1 MRTTS
6 PIALALAAALLTACQ
21 QLPTTGPYT
30 VTDDCR
36 VERRASASDAG
47 SGFSFG
53 FGAPVFGGSRDAS
66 QRAMPSTRAG
76 ATSDAP
82 RVPGRPSDERPSRYP
97 ERPRGGFGFGFG
109 LPTALPAAE
118 PDLAEQLTQSGP
130 QFPQRFSMS
139 CAPVQAFV
147 RGGWP
152 VVIDYQPDSGSEVV
166 LEIHSVGS
174 GEPFIL
180 PLSRGP
186 RRQIM
191 TADIPDGFGQTP
203 QVALFLVR
211 ARKEG
216 SNIPGGMQL
225 FGLGAGPKA
234 IGSVAIEQVEFRP
247 DSMRVSQRQKASYSF
262 YSRSDFNRTVVDVL
276 RVDRTADEI
285 KVSLARSTPL
295 EIAINRGTWVGKKEA
310 LTWDGYDG
318 NSRVSS
324 GPHLL
329 QVRAWLSAQNER
341 DWVAAWSPST
351 VIVSE

>member
-21 QLPTTGPYT
+21 QLPTTGPYA

-47 SGFSFG
+47 SSFSFG
-53 FGAPVFGGSRDAS
+53 FGVPVFGGTRDAS
-66 QRAMPSTRAG
+66 RRAMPSTDART
-76 ATSDAP
+76 TSDAP
-82 RVPGRPSDERPSRYP
+82 RVPGRPSDERPSRSP

-166 LEIHSVGS
+166 LEVHSVGS

-180 PLSRGP
+180 RLSRGP

-191 TADIPDGFGQTP
+191 TADIPDAFGQTP

-234 IGSVAIEQVEFRP
+234 IGSVAIEQVEFSP
-247 DSMRVSQRQKASYSF
+247 DSMRVSQRQKAS
-262 YSRSDFNRTVVDVL
+262 
-276 RVDRTADEI
+276 
-285 KVSLARSTPL
+285 
-295 EIAINRGTWVGKKEA
+295 
-310 LTWDGYDG
+310 
-318 NSRVSS
+318 
-324 GPHLL
+324 
-329 QVRAWLSAQNER
+329 
-341 DWVAAWSPST
+341 
-351 VIVSE
+351 